1 MMNSYIWFI
10 VLSVLVASFSQIL
23 LKKSATKEYPN
34 RIREYLNPYV
44 ITGYGMMVVSTV
56 LTVIAY
62 TRVDFKNGPIIVL
75 QGKDNDKK
83 VHRNGPDHYRDR
95 HLLYLIRQ
103 ICSVTAQ
110 AEALFFVAREHK

>member
-62 TRVDFKNGPIIVL
+62 TRVDFKNGPIIESAGYVIVL
-75 QGKDNDKK
+75 ILSRMFFKEKITTKK
-83 VHRNGPDHYRDR
+83 FIGTV
-95 HLLYLIRQ
+95 LI
-103 ICSVTAQ
+103 IIGIVIFYT
-110 AEALFFVAREHK
+110 

>member
-56 LTVIAY
+56 LTIIAY
-62 TRVDFKNGPIIVL
+62 TRVDFKNGPIIESAGYVIVL
-75 QGKDNDKK
+75 ILSRMFFKEKITTKK
-83 VHRNGPDHYRDR
+83 FIGTV
-95 HLLYLIRQ
+95 LI
-103 ICSVTAQ
+103 IIGIVIFYT
-110 AEALFFVAREHK
+110 

>member
-62 TRVDFKNGPIIVL
+62 TRVDFKNGPIIESAGYVIVL
-75 QGKDNDKK
+75 ILSRMFFKEKITTKK
-83 VHRNGPDHYRDR
+83 IIGTV
-95 HLLYLIRQ
+95 LI
-103 ICSVTAQ
+103 IIGIVIFYT
-110 AEALFFVAREHK
+110 

>member
-62 TRVDFKNGPIIVL
+62 TRVDFKNGPIIESAGYVIVL
-75 QGKDNDKK
+75 MLSRMFFKEKITTKK
-83 VHRNGPDHYRDR
+83 FIGTV
-95 HLLYLIRQ
+95 LI
-103 ICSVTAQ
+103 IIGIVIFYT
-110 AEALFFVAREHK
+110 

>member
-1 MMNSYIWFI
+1 MNSYIWFI

-62 TRVDFKNGPIIVL
+62 TRVDFKNGPIIESAGYVIVL
-75 QGKDNDKK
+75 ILSRMFFKEKITTKK
-83 VHRNGPDHYRDR
+83 FIGTV
-95 HLLYLIRQ
+95 LI
-103 ICSVTAQ
+103 IIGIVIFYT
-110 AEALFFVAREHK
+110 

>member
-62 TRVDFKNGPIIVL
+62 TRVDFKNGPIIESAGYVIVL
-75 QGKDNDKK
+75 ILSRMFFNEKITTKK
-83 VHRNGPDHYRDR
+83 FIGTV
-95 HLLYLIRQ
+95 LI
-103 ICSVTAQ
+103 IIGIVIFYT
-110 AEALFFVAREHK
+110 